1 MFSCNKRTVGL
12 LSCSKPT
19 VLRLHS
25 RSSTVQQTYRFP
37 PRPLTVQQTYRFPPR
52 PLTVQQTYRFPP
64 GLLPCSEPT
73 ATYRFPPGLL
83 PCSEPTAFPP
93 ASYRAANLPFL
104 PHALNLPGSN
114 RSKKPPFGGLGI
126 YGVTTDVPLPVLAS
140 GAPSLHRVLDSIC
153 PG

>member
-25 RSSTVQQTYRFP
+25 RSSTVQRTYRFP
-37 PRPLTVQQTYRFPPR
+37 
-52 PLTVQQTYRFPP
+52 
-64 GLLPCSEPT
+64 S
-73 ATYRFPPGLL
+73 GLL

-126 YGVTTDVPLPVLAS
+126 YGVTTDVPLLSSNVSAFCRWIDSYATSWWVFGSRCLLGK
-140 GAPSLHRVLDSIC
+140 GAHPICATNLPS
-153 PG
+153 PGRYRLTNLPYTVQ